1 MGSITIHQI
10 VTLYVWLGVSA
21 LLVLLALIA
30 RFYEHLS
37 GERTHY
43 LLFAL
48 AIALLAGASIRQT
61 VRDQLTGDALAD
73 LLAAAGGAI
82 MGALCIH
89 IYRLMIRGR

>member
-1 MGSITIHQI
+1 MGSITVHGM
-10 VTLYVWLGVSA
+10 VTLYTWLGVSA
-21 LLVLLALIA
+21 LLVVLALIA
-30 RFYEHLS
+30 RFYERLS

-48 AIALLAGASIRQT
+48 AIALLAGASFRQT

-82 MGALCIH
+82 TGALCIH